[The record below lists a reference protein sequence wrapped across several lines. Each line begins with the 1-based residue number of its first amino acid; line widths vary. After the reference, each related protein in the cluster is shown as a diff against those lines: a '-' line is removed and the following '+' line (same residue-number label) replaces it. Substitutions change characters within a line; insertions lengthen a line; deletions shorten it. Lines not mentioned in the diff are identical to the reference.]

1 MKRFLMSFAA
11 VTAGLVFASESFG
24 QFSPRVL
31 HERGVG
37 GRGPVVGGKS
47 HGHGHQGQGH
57 SHGGYKPSKPS
68 SSYGC
73 KPPVHCRPAP
83 HCPPPVWCP
92 PPPCHRYPP
101 PPCHRYPPKTG
112 CGGQPEHEPDD
123 GDHGDAEDPE
133 DQEGEVEEGG
143 VEEGD
148 VEGQP
153 QFRGLRKSTKGGP
166 GIVYKKKTSLKT
178 TKARPQVKRINGSY
192 GR

>member
-1 MKRFLMSFAA
+1 MKRFLMSFVA

-31 HERGVG
+31 KERGVG
-37 GRGPVVGGKS
+37 GRGPVIGGKS

-57 SHGGYKPSKPS
+57 SHGGYGPS
-68 SSYGC
+68 SGYGC
-73 KPPVHCRPAP
+73 KPPVHCHPAP

-101 PPCHRYPPKTG
+101 PSCHRYPPKTG
-112 CGGQPEHEPDD
+112 CGGQHEPENDP
-123 GDHGDAEDPE
+123 GDAEHPEDPE
-133 DQEGEVEEGG
+133 GEIEEGG

-148 VEGQP
+148 IEGQP
-153 QFRGLRKSTKGGP
+153 QFRGVRKPTRGGP
-166 GIVYKKKTSLKT
+166 GSVYKKKTNLQT
-178 TKARPQVKRINGSY
+178 TKARPQLNRSNSRY